1 MAAIL
6 DPRLAISLVKTSS
19 RKPDP
24 DIVSIQA
31 DFWGYKTVDVCFST
45 PYGTVSHKVAIAPSL
60 ENDVVLGT
68 NFQFFQQ
75 LWEDCQVTRAGTP
88 DRPTT
93 LDLHHTLGESHS
105 AEAKDREYQQSLDT
119 CQVGVCQIAGRAEE
133 QTVSQVQEDPETQV
147 KSVPLTETES
157 SVKPETEQVLE
168 HRFHPQ
174 VKDESKGGLK
184 LHGHLEGKMVAEK
197 EATVMAV
204 DKAKVLKKVHVEPGA
219 ALTVTDRVLSEG
231 NVTSEPEMDPNW
243 EGRTIKPD
251 VVADPKALDVSAG
264 QQRDNVEVKEKSAS
278 EQRDSE
284 KLSRNY
290 PKAHGTK
297 SLANGKTTPKG
308 GEELDQVGSK
318 EETGQEQVTVR
329 RQENVSS
336 SCSESEETTVSKR
349 SRKNRAGLCKKREQI
364 QNLEETLQMIS
375 SKLAQKEEEVY
386 YLMEDIEKS
395 LVDLKKEKE
404 VKLQMQKDMEIHQS
418 ELVALQDELFRSQG
432 HVTSKESELE
442 RLVQQLS
449 LKEEEVNV
457 LSEAYRALQ
466 SDHQARL
473 VAMEEL
479 ENEKVVMAHKVQS
492 LEAQNE
498 MHIKSHAA
506 TLDSLGRQTS
516 KQEAQLKVYEQKVS
530 EMELLSKD
538 NEQMRQ
544 QLLSLED
551 TVNNLTELLE
561 REKVNSS
568 KLKSEQQKNL
578 KLEGD
583 MKVLKENSDQAAAE
597 LHKEK
602 LAVGRLEAQIAQL
615 YEELRM
621 KTESLQKKLLEM
633 EMPPLKVSESERR
646 AQETKQ
652 LKQVSQEAPESG
664 CRVRDQKNK
673 GGTDMDGR
681 GQRSSHY
688 SPAFGERRQ
697 RPERT
702 TLFAASVQGVAVS
715 NMKKVGGS
723 KEVFGTPV
731 VKNSFYKVKLKVPE
745 DLQQMCVK
753 ESAHKDFS
761 KAVEAFSVSY
771 DSENAQLVILS
782 DNEVTIQRVNML
794 GNIHFRSLRTKLSVI
809 SRIKEARKNLESL
822 CLSVS
827 RFHVQFDVRKDLM
840 RSVIGTHGTNIQQAR
855 RIPGV
860 TAVILDKDTC
870 TCHVYGE
877 NQDAVKKARS
887 YLELAEVEMWVP
899 RNLVGKVIGKK
910 GRHIQKVV
918 DQSAVV
924 RVRVESNKKSSQ
936 DEGMVPFV
944 FLGTKD
950 SVTKAT
956 ILLDYH
962 LKRLKKVDQL
972 QLTRPKRRTDEWSCV
987 HCLLKTSAH
996 PQWSEQRGGDM

>member
-1 MAAIL
+1 MRAHVA
-6 DPRLAISLVKTSS
+6 RSN
-19 RKPDP
+19 RQGWQP
-24 DIVSIQA
+24 DIAKRHGVVSTLKRSAAAQQE
-31 DFWGYKTVDVCFST
+31 DVF
-45 PYGTVSHKVAIAPSL
+45 
-60 ENDVVLGT
+60 
-68 NFQFFQQ
+68 
-75 LWEDCQVTRAGTP
+75 TP
-88 DRPTT
+88 DTFLARRSEKMDVRTREMIVGGIPLFVELDCCQAVSRVMPDILPFLKTRP
-93 LDLHHTLGESHS
+93 
-105 AEAKDREYQQSLDT
+105 
-119 CQVGVCQIAGRAEE
+119 
-133 QTVSQVQEDPETQV
+133 
-147 KSVPLTETES
+147 ETES

-174 VKDESKGGLK
+174 VKDEPKGGLK

-197 EATVMAV
+197 EATVIAV
-204 DKAKVLKKVHVEPGA
+204 DKAKVLKKVHVE
-219 ALTVTDRVLSEG
+219 L
-231 NVTSEPEMDPNW
+231 
-243 EGRTIKPD
+243 
-251 VVADPKALDVSAG
+251 
-264 QQRDNVEVKEKSAS
+264 
-278 EQRDSE
+278 
-284 KLSRNY
+284 
-290 PKAHGTK
+290 
-297 SLANGKTTPKG
+297 G
-308 GEELDQVGSK
+308 GEELDQVCSK
-318 EETGQEQVTVR
+318 EETDQEQVTVR

-349 SRKNRAGLCKKREQI
+349 SRKNRAGLCKKREQNR
-364 QNLEETLQMIS
+364 NLEETLQMVS

-386 YLMEDIEKS
+386 SLMEDKEKS

-404 VKLQMQKDMEIHQS
+404 AKLQMQKDMEIHQS

-432 HVTSKESELE
+432 HVTNKESELE
-442 RLVQQLS
+442 SLVQQLS

-479 ENEKVVMAHKVQS
+479 EKEKVVMAHKVQS

-506 TLDSLGRQTS
+506 TLDSLGRQIS

-538 NEQMRQ
+538 NEQMRE

-583 MKVLKENSDQAAAE
+583 MKVLKEGSDQAAAE

-673 GGTDMDGR
+673 GGTDLDGR

-697 RPERT
+697 RPEKT
-702 TLFAASVQGVAVS
+702 TLFAASVQGVALS

-723 KEVFGTPV
+723 KEAFGTPV

-753 ESAHKDFS
+753 GSAHKDFS

-782 DNEVTIQRVNML
+782 DNEVIIKRVNML
-794 GNIHFRSLRTKLSVI
+794 GNIHFQNLRTKLSVI

-840 RSVIGTHGTNIQQAR
+840 RSVIGTRATNIQQAR

-887 YLELAEVEMWVP
+887 YLELAEVVMWVP

-956 ILLDYH
+956 ILLDCH

-972 QLTRPKRRTDEWSCV
+972 QLTRPKRRTDAWSCV

-996 PQWSEQRGGDM
+996 PRWSEQRDYPMIHRIAAIATFICAGIYNMWQSILLYKVPGASRVICHVRAIFSSMALACVFLIIGTGVVVYIQLFAGECEERIEAFVKIIEWSILVLILLTNVTFYSTMEHLLFTMSRNTCSISLRVRIDAFGV